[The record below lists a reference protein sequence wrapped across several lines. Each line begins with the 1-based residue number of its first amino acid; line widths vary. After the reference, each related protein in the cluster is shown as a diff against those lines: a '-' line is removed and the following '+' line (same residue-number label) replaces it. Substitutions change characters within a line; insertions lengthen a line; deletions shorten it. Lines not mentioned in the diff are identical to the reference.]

1 MLLWQ
6 ITPVVVKFFLH
17 TALLLESLEKLALE
31 DAFVQTDQQLIPDEG
46 DNEVIKLITSRA
58 VGKGRWER
66 VTE

>member
-1 MLLWQ
+1 M
-6 ITPVVVKFFLH
+6 
-17 TALLLESLEKLALE
+17 
-31 DAFVQTDQQLIPDEG
+31 QTGQELIPDEG